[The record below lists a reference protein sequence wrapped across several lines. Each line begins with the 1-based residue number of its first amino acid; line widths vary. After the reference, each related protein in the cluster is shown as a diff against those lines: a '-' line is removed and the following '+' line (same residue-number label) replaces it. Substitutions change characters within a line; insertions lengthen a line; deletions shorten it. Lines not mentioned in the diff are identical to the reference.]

1 MSEEAETK
9 TEEAKADA
17 SEAKADASEAKADA
31 SEAKAD
37 ASEAKADASEAK
49 ADASEA
55 KSDAA
60 DGKASADAA
69 AKPEDAKTSVQQ
81 SDDDGAV
88 LDAKGRER
96 PRFLLAFPEHPDLAR
111 LVAAFEAGNYALVR
125 DEAEA
130 LAERAES
137 PAVRDAALELRRRI
151 DPDPL
156 VKYLL
161 ALTAALLLFLAY
173 FAYHH

>member
-1 MSEEAETK
+1 MSEKPEAEP
-9 TEEAKADA
+9 E
-17 SEAKADASEAKADA
+17 
-31 SEAKAD
+31 
-37 ASEAKADASEAK
+37 
-49 ADASEA
+49 
-55 KSDAA
+55 
-60 DGKASADAA
+60 
-69 AKPEDAKTSVQQ
+69 AKPEAPRDEQAERQAEPDTASEPKTSVQA
-81 SDDDGAV
+81 SGDDEDAV
-88 LDAKGRER
+88 LDASGRER

-111 LVAAFEAGNYALVR
+111 LSAAFEAGNYALVR

-151 DPDPL
+151 EPDPL
-156 VKYLL
+156 AKYLL

>member
-1 MSEEAETK
+1 MADETESKAEANEPEPKPEAEPETK
-9 TEEAKADA
+9 AEPEPEPETKAEPETNA
-17 SEAKADASEAKADA
+17 EPKAETAGE
-31 SEAKAD
+31 
-37 ASEAKADASEAK
+37 
-49 ADASEA
+49 
-55 KSDAA
+55 
-60 DGKASADAA
+60 
-69 AKPEDAKTSVQQ
+69 AKTSVQQ
-81 SDDDGAV
+81 SDEDDGAV

-125 DEAEA
+125 EEAEA
-130 LAERAES
+130 LAERAEN
-137 PAVRDAALELRRRI
+137 PAVRDAALELRSRI
-151 DPDPL
+151 EPDPL